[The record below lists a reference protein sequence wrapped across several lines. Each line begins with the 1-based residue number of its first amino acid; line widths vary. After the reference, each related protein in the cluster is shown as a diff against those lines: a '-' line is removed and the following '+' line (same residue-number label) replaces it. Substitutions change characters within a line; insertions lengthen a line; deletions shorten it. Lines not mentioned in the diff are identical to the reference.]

1 MTRRTM
7 LGVVLAGWTLQA
19 QRRRSNAPRS
29 EGLGAGVNDNLAGTF
44 HGKLKDLNGKEI
56 VLQTAEDQ
64 TVVIRRS
71 RKTKFW
77 RDGKEVKASG
87 IEVDEMVSVDAVE
100 DVDLKPIAVRVTVE
114 KTRGGSR

>member
-1 MTRRTM
+1 MTRRTI
-7 LGVVLAGWTLQA
+7 LGLLLAGWTLSA
-19 QRRRSNAPRS
+19 QRRRQNGPRS
-29 EGLGAGVNDNLAGTF
+29 EGLGAGVNAKLAGTF
-44 HGKLKDLNGKEI
+44 HGTLKELNGKEI

-77 RDGKEVKASG
+77 REGKEIKASG
-87 IEVDEMVSVDAVE
+87 IAMDEVVSVDAVE

-114 KTRGGSR
+114 LRP

>member
-1 MTRRTM
+1 MLGVV
-7 LGVVLAGWTLQA
+7 LGVVLAGWNLQA

-29 EGLGAGVNDNLAGTF
+29 EGLGAGVNESLAGTF

-77 RDGKEVKASG
+77 RDGKEIKASG

-114 KTRGGSR
+114 KTRGAT